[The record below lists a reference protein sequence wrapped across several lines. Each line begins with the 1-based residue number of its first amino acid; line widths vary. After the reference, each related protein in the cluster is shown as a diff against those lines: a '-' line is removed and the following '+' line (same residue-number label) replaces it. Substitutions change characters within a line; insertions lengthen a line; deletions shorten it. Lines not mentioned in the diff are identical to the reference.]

1 MNPSDII
8 VPIELQVQSIE
19 EAHHIDEPQLDDSV
33 EGLQALSYKLRDA
46 YRSERERLEVT
57 EVELNRSR
65 IFMVD
70 KNGNMRIVP
79 LMSEH

>member
-8 VPIELQVQSIE
+8 VPIELQVPSIE
-19 EAHHIDEPQLDDSV
+19 EAPNIDELQLNDSV
-33 EGLQALSYKLRDA
+33 EGSQALSYKLRDA